1 MTLRITLLTP
11 LLTTLFLSLFSPA
24 AHAAACLKYEPEQV
38 ALSGTLHRATFP
50 GRPNFES
57 IADGDE
63 AETGFYLT
71 LGQAI
76 CTEGNGD
83 PEREPRKDVREIQ
96 LVLTPAQYA
105 ALRPQLGKQ
114 VQLRGKMFSSFTGH
128 HHADV
133 LLRVTP

>member
-1 MTLRITLLTP
+1 MAIRLKL
-11 LLTTLFLSLFSPA
+11 LSLLFISLLCSA
-24 AHAAACLKYEPEQV
+24 AHAADCLKYEPDTV

-71 LGQAI
+71 LAQAI
-76 CTEGNGD
+76 CTRDDGRSEH
-83 PEREPRKDVREIQ
+83 EAHKDVREIQ
-96 LVLTPAQYA
+96 LVLTPEQYA
-105 ALRPQLGKQ
+105 ALRPQLGQQ
-114 VQLRGKMFSSFTGH
+114 VQLRGQMFSNFTGH

-133 LLRVTP
+133 LLRVAP

>member
-1 MTLRITLLTP
+1 MAIRLKLLN
-11 LLTTLFLSLFSPA
+11 LLFFSLFCSA
-24 AHAAACLKYEPEQV
+24 AHAADCLKYEPEIV

-71 LGQAI
+71 LAQPI
-76 CTEGNGD
+76 CTRDDGS
-83 PEREPRKDVREIQ
+83 PEHEAHKDVREIQ
-96 LVLTPAQYA
+96 LVLTPEQYA
-105 ALRPQLGKQ
+105 TLRPQLGQQ
-114 VQLRGKMFSSFTGH
+114 VQLRGQMFSSFTGH

-133 LLRVTP
+133 LLRLAP

>member
-1 MTLRITLLTP
+1 MTIRMKLSKLL
-11 LLTTLFLSLFSPA
+11 FFSLFCPA
-24 AHAAACLKYEPEQV
+24 AHAADCLKYEPDTV

-71 LGQAI
+71 LKPAI
-76 CTEGNGD
+76 CTQGD
-83 PEREPRKDVREIQ
+83 GGPEREPHNDVREIQ

-105 ALRPQLGKQ
+105 TLRPQLGQQ
-114 VQLRGKMFSSFTGH
+114 VQLRGQLFSSFTGH

-133 LLRVTP
+133 LLRVAQ